1 MPARWQGTNTG
12 GSMGIEKVIL
22 IGAAIVLL
30 ALVIYAFNRLVML
43 KHRVRAAWSDIDV
56 QLKRRYD
63 VIPKLVEAVKAYGN
77 FEQTLQLQVARL
89 RGANQTAAAA
99 ASRGQEESRLSGLVM
114 NIFALAEAYPKL
126 RASENFLNLQRELS
140 EVENQVQYA
149 RRYYNGAV
157 RDLNV
162 LIQQFPTNLIARWF
176 RFAQAE
182 YFEIE
187 LATERESPAM
197 EF

>member
-1 MPARWQGTNTG
+1 META
-12 GSMGIEKVIL
+12 IL
-22 IGAAIVLL
+22 VGLAVVVL
-30 ALVIYAFNRLVML
+30 ALAIYAFNRLVML

-63 VIPKLVEAVKAYGN
+63 LIPKLVQAVSAYGN

-89 RGANQTAAAA
+89 RGENQGAAAA
-99 ASRGQEESRLSGLVM
+99 AKRGQEESRLSQLVL
-114 NIFALAEAYPKL
+114 NIFGLAEAYPQL

-140 EVENQVQYA
+140 EVENQIQFA

-162 LIQQFPTNLIARWF
+162 LIQQFPTNLVARLF
-176 RFAQAE
+176 RFAPAE

-187 LATERESPAM
+187 LATERQSPEMA
-197 EF
+197 F

>member
-1 MPARWQGTNTG
+1 MTEP
-12 GSMGIEKVIL
+12 IL
-22 IGAAIVLL
+22 VGVAVVVLAFAIYL
-30 ALVIYAFNRLVML
+30 FNRLVML

-56 QLKRRYD
+56 QLKRRHD
-63 VIPKLVEAVKAYGN
+63 LIPKLVEAVKSYGN
-77 FEQTLQLQVARL
+77 FEQTVQLQVARL
-89 RGANQTAAAA
+89 RGENQTAATAER
-99 ASRGQEESRLSGLVM
+99 RGQEESRLSKLVM
-114 NIFALAEAYPKL
+114 NIFALAEAYPQL
-126 RASENFLNLQRELS
+126 RASENFINLQRELS

-162 LIQQFPTNLIARWF
+162 LIQQFPSNLMARTF
-176 RFAQAE
+176 RFRAAE